1 MTQTTLVP
9 VATTALPA
17 ECRKV
22 LSLVE
27 VLEAIDNL
35 SEEDREE
42 LYELTRERR
51 IKAFRDGLEGVI
63 AQSRR
68 DFAEGKCVA
77 MTPQQII
84 DEILS

>member
-1 MTQTTLVP
+1 MTQTTFEFMAPAAVP
-9 VATTALPA
+9 AQNGKA
-17 ECRKV
+17 
-22 LSLVE
+22 LSLAE
-27 VLEAIDNL
+27 VLEAIDHL

-42 LYELTRERR
+42 LYEETRAMR
-51 IKAFRDGLEGVI
+51 IEAFRDRLEGDI
-63 AQSRR
+63 AQSRK